1 MGMPAIKASVAPG
14 AKALSAIK
22 GIDFDDKGIVL
33 ISDIIR
39 QELSADCSVLMGAI
53 MRIGLLEMKKFAN
66 MFYKDID
73 DDTFL
78 ESCGVAD
85 LITTCYGGR
94 NRKCAE
100 AFAKAGKKKSLD
112 EIEAELLGG
121 QKLQGTLTAKEV
133 NHVLKMKGLE
143 HEFPF
148 FTAVYKIS
156 YEDTPLEAICTTP
169 Y

>member
-1 MGMPAIKASVAPG
+1 MRVQCTYS
-14 AKALSAIK
+14 LSLIHT
-22 GIDFDDKGIVL
+22 L
-33 ISDIIR
+33 ISSI
-39 QELSADCSVLMGAI
+39 LPF
-53 MRIGLLEMKKFAN
+53 RISPQ
-66 MFYKDID
+66 

-100 AFAKAGKKKSLD
+100 AFAAAGKKKSLD
-112 EIEAELLGG
+112 DIEAELLGG

-133 NHVLKMKGLE
+133 NHILKMKGLE
-143 HEFPF
+143 AEFPF
-148 FTAVYKIS
+148 FTTVYKIS
-156 YEDTPLEAICTTP
+156 YEDTPLSAITETP

>member
-1 MGMPAIKASVAPG
+1 MWLCWSQFYD
-14 AKALSAIK
+14 
-22 GIDFDDKGIVL
+22 GI
-33 ISDIIR
+33 
-39 QELSADCSVLMGAI
+39 Q
-53 MRIGLLEMKKFAN
+53 
-66 MFYKDID
+66 

-100 AFAKAGKKKSLD
+100 AFAAAGKMKSLD

-133 NHVLKMKGLE
+133 NHILKMKGLE

-148 FTAVYKIS
+148 FTTVYKIS
-156 YEDTPLEAICTTP
+156 YEDTPLSALTDTP